1 MIGTHL
7 PVHGIGI
14 HMVGNQPQSITVHKQ
29 TVALRIVDSYGTF
42 GGNGAS
48 GQFVVETVVASQ
60 HVPVDRIIHLYI
72 VKSLTVSQDAVVEK
86 AVTGQFLAVVGQYGT
101 VEQFCL
107 LSSRIV
113 HATFGINMILITHN
127 VGGT

>member
-1 MIGTHL
+1 
-7 PVHGIGI
+7 
-14 HMVGNQPQSITVHKQ
+14 MVGNQPQSITVHKQ

-48 GQFVVETVVASQ
+48 GQFVVETVIAGQ

-72 VKSLTVSQDAVVEK
+72 VKSLAVSQDAVVSK
-86 AVTGQFLAVVGQYGT
+86 SVPVPFLAVVGQYGT
-101 VEQFCL
+101 VEQLCL

-113 HATFGINMILITHN
+113 HATFGIDMILVTHN
-127 VGGT
+127 IGGT